1 LFHLLASVGVPVIG
15 IDTSPEMLAKAPRIP
30 GIAVLQADITNLPF
44 ETDYFD
50 AAVSLRLF
58 HRLPPRRRRA
68 ALSEL
73 ARVSSRS
80 VIASY
85 AFASGALRLR
95 YRLVSRLRGSTAWAP
110 HPVTHEQLLVEL
122 ELAGLELI
130 SEFTVAGLLS
140 NEIVIVARRAETS
153 RR

>member
-1 LFHLLASVGVPVIG
+1 
-15 IDTSPEMLAKAPRIP
+15 
-30 GIAVLQADITNLPF
+30 
-44 ETDYFD
+44 
-50 AAVSLRLF
+50 
-58 HRLPPRRRRA
+58 
-68 ALSEL
+68 
-73 ARVSSRS
+73 